1 MNAVTDAG
9 QRWRISPVVATVI
22 AVAWGL
28 ALAAEYTG
36 RVQWIHHH
44 HLVAD
49 HMSPL
54 GSITLFL
61 LAWQVHI
68 AAMMLPSTLPM
79 IGLFRRA
86 SARQPYPNLAR
97 ATFLGGY
104 LVVWTGFGVAA
115 VLGDALAHAMLHQ
128 QPTVGGNPGLLAGGV
143 ILLAGAFQF
152 SSLKDRCM
160 EQCRHPAAFITRY
173 YRQGATGG
181 FSLGLR
187 HGLFCL
193 GCCWALMLIMFVVGI
208 ANLAWMVPLAL
219 LMLYEKVGP
228 GGDRMVRPVGVMLTL
243 LGVAV
248 LVEPRLAMLI
258 GMSH

>member
-1 MNAVTDAG
+1 MSTLADTG
-9 QRWRISPVVATVI
+9 PRWRVSPVVVVAIT
-22 AVAWGL
+22 VAWGL

-44 HLVAD
+44 HLVTEQ
-49 HMSPL
+49 MSPL
-54 GSITLFL
+54 GSIALFL

-79 IGLFRRA
+79 VGLFRRA
-86 SARQPYPNLAR
+86 SARQPHPTLPRTA
-97 ATFLGGY
+97 FLGGY
-104 LVVWTGFGVAA
+104 LVVWTAFGVAA
-115 VLGDALAHAMLHQ
+115 VLGNALAHATLGHSSAL
-128 QPTVGGNPGLLAGGV
+128 GGHPGVMAGGV
-143 ILLAGAFQF
+143 IILAGAFQF

-160 EQCRHPAAFITRY
+160 EQCRHPAAFIARH
-173 YRQGATGG
+173 YRQGIAGA
-181 FSLGLR
+181 FNLGLR

-193 GCCWALMLIMFVVGI
+193 GCCWALMLIMLVVGI

-219 LMLYEKVGP
+219 LMLYEKIGA
-228 GGDRMVRPVGVMLTL
+228 GGDRMVRPVGGLLIL

-248 LVEPRLAMLI
+248 LVEPRLAMLL

>member
-1 MNAVTDAG
+1 MNAVADAG
-9 QRWRISPVVATVI
+9 QQWRVSPVVAAPI

-44 HLVAD
+44 HLMTD

-54 GSITLFL
+54 GSLALFL

-86 SARQPYPNLAR
+86 SARQPHPALPR
-97 ATFLGGY
+97 AAFLGGY

-115 VLGDALAHAMLHQ
+115 VLGDALAHAVLHH
-128 QPTVGGNPGLLAGGV
+128 QPTGGGNPGLLAGGV
-143 ILLAGAFQF
+143 IILAGAFQF

-160 EQCRHPAAFITRY
+160 EQCRHPAAFITRH
-173 YRQGATGG
+173 YRQGVAGG

-219 LMLYEKVGP
+219 LMLYEKLGP
-228 GGDRMVRPVGVMLTL
+228 GGDRMVRPVGVMLIL

-248 LVEPRLAMLI
+248 IVEPRLAMLL